1 MQSTQNIA
9 VHLID
14 SNRYQP
20 RLEFEPTLLK
30 ELAQSIEHNGLI
42 QPISVRKN
50 NNRYEIIAGE
60 RRFRAV
66 SLLKWEH
73 IPAFVMEVS
82 DTQMAEMAL
91 VENIQRE
98 DLSAIEEAKAFQI
111 MLDSHALTQEKIAHK
126 MGKSQS
132 SIANK
137 MRLLQLPTEIQDSV
151 SARVL
156 TERHA
161 RALLGLEPELQ
172 KEIFQ
177 KIQSQHLN
185 VRQTEALIENQKSL
199 QNKKPKRGIRGITR
213 SVQIAIN
220 TLLSSVKMIE
230 KTGVK
235 IELFQEQTEDGYE
248 VRIRFVK

>member
-1 MQSTQNIA
+1 MQSTQNIP

-248 VRIRFVK
+248 VRVRFVK

>member
-1 MQSTQNIA
+1 MQNTQNIPIQ
-9 VHLID
+9 LID

-20 RLEFEPTLLK
+20 RLEFEPSLLK
-30 ELAQSIEHNGLI
+30 ELAQSIESNGLI

-50 NNRYEIIAGE
+50 NQRYEIIAGE

-66 SLLKWEH
+66 TLLEWAH

-82 DTQMAEMAL
+82 DSQLAEMAL

-98 DLSAIEEAKAFQI
+98 DLSAIEEAKAYQI
-111 MLDSHALTQEKIAHK
+111 MIDSHALTQDKIAHK

-137 MRLLQLPTEIQDSV
+137 MRLLQLPNDIQESV
-151 SARVL
+151 SARIL

-161 RALLGLEPELQ
+161 RALLGLETEFQ
-172 KEIFQ
+172 REVFQ

-185 VRQTEALIENQKSL
+185 VRQTEALIETQKTRAS
-199 QNKKPKRGIRGITR
+199 KTPKRGIRGITR

-220 TLLSSVKMIE
+220 TLLSSIKMIE
-230 KTGVK
+230 KTGIKV
-235 IELFQEQTEDGYE
+235 ELFQEQTEDGYE
-248 VRIRFVK
+248 VRVRFVK